1 MLTSSEES
9 PHVVVDVAVVVACLT
24 RSCGDKEGARGGEVA
39 DISAPLSFRYGV
51 LTALPDVVLPKIAQK
66 RQKKQ

>member
-24 RSCGDKEGARGGEVA
+24 RSCGDKEGARGGEVVGA
-39 DISAPLSFRYGV
+39 QIFYSKSSITATSIIGILPIPGFFFRV
-51 LTALPDVVLPKIAQK
+51 TLE
-66 RQKKQ
+66 